1 MPPHR
6 PVSVRRLWPA
16 AASCL
21 GRVREVVQDVSRCE
35 KGDDGGGGEGC
46 GGEGGGEAGEVEQ
59 GGEEGE
65 RKEQGGV
72 EAGFGG
78 VGCVEGLD

>member
-6 PVSVRRLWPA
+6 PVSVRRPWLA

-21 GRVREVVQDVSRCE
+21 RRVREVVQDVGRRE
-35 KGDDGGGGEGC
+35 EGGDGGGGEGC

-65 RKEQGGV
+65 REKQGGV

>member
-1 MPPHR
+1 M
-6 PVSVRRLWPA
+6 
-16 AASCL
+16 
-21 GRVREVVQDVSRCE
+21 REVVQDVSRCE
-35 KGDDGGGGEGC
+35 EGGDGGSGEGC

-65 RKEQGGV
+65 REEQGGV

-78 VGCVEGLD
+78 VGRVEGLD